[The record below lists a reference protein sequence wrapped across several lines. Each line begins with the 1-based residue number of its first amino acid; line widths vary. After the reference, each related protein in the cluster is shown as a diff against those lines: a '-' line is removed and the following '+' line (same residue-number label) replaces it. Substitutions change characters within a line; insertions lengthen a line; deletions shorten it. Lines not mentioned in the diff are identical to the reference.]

1 MLARDRLMPAPG
13 FACRRS
19 AYLGGAMRGSTWRA
33 MFACSS
39 VVSRRTAAV
48 ALRWRRLAW
57 GDMTV
62 GSFGRRA
69 FGWRGELFMCSL
81 HGLESV

>member
-1 MLARDRLMPAPG
+1 
-13 FACRRS
+13 
-19 AYLGGAMRGSTWRA
+19 

-62 GSFGRRA
+62 GSFGRCA
-69 FGWRGELFMCSL
+69 FGWRGELFTCFL
-81 HGLESV
+81 HGAESARGPSSRPHWVP